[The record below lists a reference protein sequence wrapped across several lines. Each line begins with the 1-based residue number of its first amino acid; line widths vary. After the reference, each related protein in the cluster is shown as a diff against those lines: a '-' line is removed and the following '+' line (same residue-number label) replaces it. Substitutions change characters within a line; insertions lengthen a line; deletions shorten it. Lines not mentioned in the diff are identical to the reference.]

1 MQAGVKRSQPPARD
15 QVLRQRVTALARAL
29 NGARAGDVSAIH
41 KARVATRR
49 LREALPLL
57 REGAGRKSE
66 RMVRRLTRAL
76 GPVRELD
83 VALQTLEEFA
93 QEDGVS
99 RPALSALRRT
109 LAAER
114 LLRHR
119 EAVEAIDR
127 SDLARLRR
135 RVRNNSPDGQ
145 ARAPLAVTA
154 PAIDRVSRRAVR
166 LRAII
171 GRAASMYIPERLH
184 AVRIAV
190 KKLRYALE
198 VARQVGGGRPARA
211 RATRPAQ
218 TAIPRQLATLKQA
231 QELLGRMHDLEM
243 LIARIRLVQGA
254 PQAPSLRVS
263 GELDRLVRA
272 LETECRVLH
281 GRYIALRPQL
291 LAVCDGLARAPAA
304 RASSRKRRG
313 AR

>member
-1 MQAGVKRSQPPARD
+1 MLQ
-15 QVLRQRVTALARAL
+15 QRVTALARAL
-29 NGARAGDVSAIH
+29 NGARDGDVSAIH

-57 REGAGRKSE
+57 RGGAGRKTG

-83 VALQTLEEFA
+83 VALQTLDEFA
-93 QEDGVS
+93 QAGGLS
-99 RPALSALRRT
+99 RPALAGLRRT

-114 LLRHR
+114 RLRHR
-119 EAVEAIDR
+119 EAVAVIDR

-135 RVRNNSPDGQ
+135 IVRETSPEGQ
-145 ARAPLAVTA
+145 GVSLAGVA
-154 PAIDRVSRRAVR
+154 PAWERVARRAVR
-166 LRAII
+166 LRASV

-190 KKLRYALE
+190 KKLRYAVE
-198 VARQVGGGRPARA
+198 VAHHARGGRPMRASAARS
-211 RATRPAQ
+211 RRT
-218 TAIPRQLATLKQA
+218 TPRELTTLKRA

-243 LIARIRLVQGA
+243 LIARVRLLQGS
-254 PQAPSLRVS
+254 QAPSLRVS
-263 GELDRLVRA
+263 GELDRLVRV

-281 GRYIALRPQL
+281 GHYIALRPQL

-304 RASSRKRRG
+304 RARRRNRR
-313 AR
+313 AAP